1 MKKVKIIVGQIYIN
15 RKNNLQILIAGRKRD
30 KWLTKVLTE
39 KPGVY
44 NDTHTMSNY
53 TIFKRFTLLE

>member
-1 MKKVKIIVGQIYIN
+1 MKAHEVKINQVYRSKQSGTQV
-15 RKNNLQILIAGRKRD
+15 LIAGKKKD

-44 NDTHTMSNY
+44 NGTHTLSDLVLL
-53 TIFKRFTLLE
+53 KRYELI